1 MLNFVIG
8 IIDICH
14 LLDNPQQVLSF
25 RNQIVTK
32 MPMRI
37 LINLFILMV
46 VTSLV
51 SCLNTKNIGYFNEA
65 KEAVYASDR
74 LQNQELIQ
82 KNDILDITITS
93 LNTEASAVF
102 NTNNGNANGLK
113 GPSASAFQYGGYLVN
128 EDGLIQLPIL
138 GSIQAASMTKQQL
151 KQLITTMI
159 EERKLLIDPIV
170 NIRHLNF
177 EVTVIGEVA
186 KPSVISVPSERISL
200 LKALGLAGDI
210 TIYGKKDN
218 VLLIRE
224 ANGKKTVRRI
234 NLNTDSFLNSPY
246 YYLQPNDIIYVEP
259 NKNKLAS
266 VGRGRQLLPVF
277 MSGLSVMVIVL
288 DRIL

>member
-1 MLNFVIG
+1 M
-8 IIDICH
+8 
-14 LLDNPQQVLSF
+14 
-25 RNQIVTK
+25 TMK
-32 MPMRI
+32 I
-37 LINLFILMV
+37 LISFCLLIA
-46 VTSLV
+46 VTTFA
-51 SCLNTKNIGYFNEA
+51 SCLNTKSISYFNEA
-65 KEAVYASDR
+65 KEAVYFSDR

-102 NTNNGNANGLK
+102 NTNNNNSNGIK
-113 GPSASAFQYGGYLVN
+113 GPSAGAFQYGGYLVN
-128 EDGLIQLPIL
+128 EDGYIQLPIL
-138 GSIQAASMTKQQL
+138 GSIKAASMTKQQL
-151 KQLITTMI
+151 KQLITNMI

-177 EVTVIGEVA
+177 EVTVIGEVS